1 MKHVNS
7 ISQIKIDRDREIIK
21 FYQQAKR
28 MVEWPTTTAKIC
40 DFVSRMPTD
49 CYYLSFDAAYNY
61 VRKRLKGIIPKFGI
75 HQQQKKALFEAFYLE
90 YQGLAEYYTMI
101 GEKQSIYNIVG
112 IALERPAPNLGIT
125 SRYIQEIISAHL
137 RKSKSPFII
146 NK

>member
-7 ISQIKIDRDREIIK
+7 ISQINIDRDREIIR

-40 DFVSRMPTD
+40 DYISRMPTD
-49 CYYLSFDAAYNY
+49 CYYLSFDAAYSY
-61 VRKRLKGIIPKFGI
+61 VRKRLNGVIPKFGTCF
-75 HQQQKKALFEAFYLE
+75 QRRKALFEAFFLE
-90 YQGLAEYYTMI
+90 YQEMAGYYRQI
-101 GEKQSIYNIVG
+101 GEKRSVYNIVEM
-112 IALERPAPNLGIT
+112 ALERPAPNLGL
-125 SRYIQEIISAHL
+125 SSNRIQRIISDHL